1 MKNSKTNSTQ
11 TVENPEQKNNAIIK
25 YSRAIYLASLLVL
38 VAFMIV
44 SIVLTY
50 VLPKGHFEVVGG
62 ITDYNKFVPL
72 ENAGGI
78 NIFKGIFAPIMM
90 FTADGFLQPLMLI
103 VFLLTIAG
111 VFQVMINCGGMQAIV
126 SRFVNKF
133 KTRKFLFLAICT
145 LFFMILGSCFGLFE
159 ETLLLLP
166 MVMAICLSLGYDLSV
181 SFMVC
186 TLATGIGFS
195 VGITN
200 PFTVVYAST
209 LIGASVTRNIWFRL
223 LVFLIYY
230 FVVMGFVYLKARKAK
245 APQTEVLTPT
255 EKVEGNDK
263 RKFIIYTVFLLV
275 GFATVLIASSVPALR
290 DYSIVILI
298 AVFLI
303 GGLTAGF
310 LAFGRKNTFK
320 GMWQGVKSALPSVVM
335 VLLAFSIKYILVEG
349 QVIDT
354 ITHLIQQAIVGK
366 STFAAVLTVFAI
378 ILVLEFFVSSSTA
391 KAVFVMGVLSG
402 VSSSGALNV
411 SPELIVLVYLFSDGF
426 TNVLFPTSPVLLI
439 GLSMTGQS
447 YLTWIKKSWL
457 FFIVVFLLA
466 IAIIGLAMVIG
477 Y

>member
-1 MKNSKTNSTQ
+1 MNESKANETKNTS
-11 TVENPEQKNNAIIK
+11 IIK

-38 VAFMIV
+38 VGFMVI

-50 VLPKGHFEVVGG
+50 VLPQGYFETVNGV
-62 ITDYNKFVPL
+62 TDYNKFVSL
-72 ENAGGI
+72 DNASGI

-111 VFQVMINCGGMQAIV
+111 VFQVMIDCGGMQAIV

-133 KTRKFLFLAICT
+133 KTKKFLFLAICT

-166 MVMAICLSLGYDLSV
+166 MVMAVCVTLGYDLSM
-181 SFMVC
+181 SFAVC

-200 PFTVVYAST
+200 PFTVVYASS
-209 LIGASVTRNIWFRL
+209 LIGASVTKNIWFRL
-223 LVFLIYY
+223 IVFAIYY
-230 FVVMGFVYLKARKAK
+230 LLLLGFVYLKTKRGKA
-245 APQTEVLTPT
+245 AVTEN
-255 EKVEGNDK
+255 KVFPEDPNVDSDK
-263 RKFIIYTVFLLV
+263 RKFIIYTVFLLI

-290 DYSIVILI
+290 DISIAVLI

-310 LAFGRKNTFK
+310 IACGTKNTFK
-320 GMWQGVKSALPSVVM
+320 GFLKGVVSALPSVVM

-354 ITHLIQQAIVGK
+354 ITHLIQKAVIGK
-366 STFAAVLTVFAI
+366 STFSAVLTIFAI

-402 VSSSGALNV
+402 VLSSGALNV

-439 GLSMTGQS
+439 GLSMTGDS
-447 YLTWIKKSWL
+447 YLGWLKKSWL
-457 FFIVVFLLA
+457 LFIVVFA
-466 IAIIGLAMVIG
+466 IAIALIGIAIAIG

>member
-1 MKNSKTNSTQ
+1 MKPK
-11 TVENPEQKNNAIIK
+11 VEKAKQKNNAIIK
-25 YSRAIYLASLLVL
+25 YSRAIYLASVLVL
-38 VAFMIV
+38 VGFMVI

-50 VLPKGHFEVVGG
+50 VLPKGYFETVDGV
-62 ITDYNKFVPL
+62 TDYNKFVSL
-72 ENAGGI
+72 DNASGI
-78 NIFKGIFAPIMM
+78 NIFKGIFAPVMM

-111 VFQVMINCGGMQAIV
+111 VFQVMIDCGGMQAIV

-133 KTRKFLFLAICT
+133 KTKKFFFLAICT

-166 MVMAICLSLGYDLSV
+166 MVIAVCTSLGYDLSV
-181 SFMVC
+181 SFAVC

-200 PFTVVYAST
+200 PFTVVYASS
-209 LIGASVTRNIWFRL
+209 LIGASVTKNIWFRL
-223 LVFLIYY
+223 IVFVIYY
-230 FVVMGFVYLKARKAK
+230 LIILGFVYLKTKK
-245 APQTEVLTPT
+245 GKGITTESGVFAATDPN
-255 EKVEGNDK
+255 ENSDK
-263 RKFIIYTVFLLV
+263 RKFIIYTVFLLI

-290 DYSIVILI
+290 DISMVILI

-303 GGLTAGF
+303 GGLIAGF
-310 LAFGRKNTFK
+310 LAFGTKSTFK
-320 GMWQGVKSALPSVVM
+320 GFLEGVVSALPSVVM

-354 ITHLIQQAIVGK
+354 ITHLIQKAVVGK
-366 STFAAVLTVFAI
+366 STYLAVLTIFAI

-402 VSSSGALNV
+402 VLQSGALNV

-447 YLTWIKKSWL
+447 YLGWLKKSWL
-457 FFIVVFLLA
+457 LFIVIFTIAIALIGLA
-466 IAIIGLAMVIG
+466 IAIG

>member
-1 MKNSKTNSTQ
+1 MNESKANETKNT
-11 TVENPEQKNNAIIK
+11 AIIK

-38 VAFMIV
+38 VAFMVI

-50 VLPKGHFEVVGG
+50 VLPKGYFETVNGV
-62 ITDYNKFVPL
+62 TDYNKFVSL
-72 ENAGGI
+72 DNASGI
-78 NIFKGIFAPIMM
+78 NIFKGIFAPVMM

-111 VFQVMINCGGMQAIV
+111 VFQVMIDCGGMQAIV

-133 KTRKFLFLAICT
+133 KTKKFLFLAICT

-166 MVMAICLSLGYDLSV
+166 MVMAVCVTLGYDLSM
-181 SFMVC
+181 SFAVC

-200 PFTVVYAST
+200 PFTVVYASS
-209 LIGASVTRNIWFRL
+209 LIGASVTKNIWFRL
-223 LVFLIYY
+223 VVFAIYY
-230 FVVMGFVYLKARKAK
+230 LLLLGFVYLKTKRGKA
-245 APQTEVLTPT
+245 AVTEN
-255 EKVEGNDK
+255 KVFPEDPNADSDK

-290 DYSIVILI
+290 DISIVVLI

-310 LAFGRKNTFK
+310 IACGTKSTFK
-320 GMWQGVKSALPSVVM
+320 GFLKGVVSALPSVVM

-354 ITHLIQQAIVGK
+354 ITHLIQKAVIGK
-366 STFAAVLTVFAI
+366 STFSAVLTIFAI

-402 VSSSGALNV
+402 VLQSGVLNV

-439 GLSMTGQS
+439 GLSMTGES
-447 YLTWIKKSWL
+447 YLGWLKKSWL
-457 FFIVVFLLA
+457 LFIVVFALA
-466 IAIIGLAMVIG
+466 IALIGLGIAIG

>member
-1 MKNSKTNSTQ
+1 MNESKANETKNTS
-11 TVENPEQKNNAIIK
+11 IIK

-38 VAFMIV
+38 VGFMVI

-50 VLPKGHFEVVGG
+50 VLPKGYFETVNGV
-62 ITDYNKFVPL
+62 TDYNKFVSL
-72 ENAGGI
+72 DNASGI

-111 VFQVMINCGGMQAIV
+111 VFQVMIDCGGMQAIV

-133 KTRKFLFLAICT
+133 KTKKFLFLAICT

-166 MVMAICLSLGYDLSV
+166 MVMAVCVTLGYDLSM
-181 SFMVC
+181 SFAVC

-200 PFTVVYAST
+200 PFTVVYASS
-209 LIGASVTRNIWFRL
+209 LIGASVTKNIWFRL
-223 LVFLIYY
+223 IVFAIYY
-230 FVVMGFVYLKARKAK
+230 LLLLGFVYLKTKRGKA
-245 APQTEVLTPT
+245 AVTEN
-255 EKVEGNDK
+255 KVFPEDPNVDSDK
-263 RKFIIYTVFLLV
+263 RKFIIYTVFLLI

-290 DYSIVILI
+290 DISIAVLI

-310 LAFGRKNTFK
+310 IACGTKNTFK
-320 GMWQGVKSALPSVVM
+320 GFLKGVVSALPSVVM

-354 ITHLIQQAIVGK
+354 ITHLIQKAVIGK
-366 STFAAVLTVFAI
+366 STFSAVLTIFAI

-402 VSSSGALNV
+402 VLSSGALNV

-439 GLSMTGQS
+439 GLSMTGDS
-447 YLTWIKKSWL
+447 YLGWLKKSWL
-457 FFIVVFLLA
+457 LFIVVFA
-466 IAIIGLAMVIG
+466 IAIALIGIAIAIG